1 MTRAG
6 NGTGGDQSTSHALMD
21 WASIAADMLSTDTD
35 VRVRGAIDFLR
46 VEMRCDTFL
55 LAYKVPQNDG
65 FSLVNTVGYSEA
77 VAGYLSSDI
86 QAKPEF
92 SRQFADHSRVWD
104 WGDVPEFPD
113 SYSGAKVLRPEGF
126 TNGFLMVLHDDAG
139 EVVGMCQANME
150 HPEFSARSRCMVES
164 VRPLFTKYV
173 THLRFKARTRLTPR
187 EQEILALL
195 RGGLSNNEISDQL
208 FLSPRTVSTHVERVL
223 RKLGVANRVAA
234 AVQATELELCG
245 RQSIPTTPRSHDRL
259 SARAIVDK
267 YVL

>member
-6 NGTGGDQSTSHALMD
+6 NDTRDY
-21 WASIAADMLSTDTD
+21 ASIAADMVSTDTA

-46 VEMRCDTFL
+46 VEMECDTFL
-55 LAYKVPQNDG
+55 LAYKIPDANG
-65 FSLVNTVGYSEA
+65 FSLINTVGYSEA
-77 VAGYLSSDI
+77 VAGYLTSDI

-92 SRQFADHSRVWD
+92 SRQFADQSRVWD
-104 WGDVPEFPD
+104 WEDVPEFPD
-113 SYSGAKVLRPEGF
+113 SYSGANVLRPEGF
-126 TNGFLMVLHDDAG
+126 TNGFLMVLHNDAG
-139 EVVGMCQANME
+139 DVVGMCQANME

-173 THLRFKARTRLTPR
+173 TRMCVKARARLTPR

-195 RGGLSNNEISDQL
+195 RCGLSNNEISDRL

-234 AVQATELELCG
+234 AVHATELDLYPAAPHVSP
-245 RQSIPTTPRSHDRL
+245 QPL
-259 SARAIVDK
+259 ARM
-267 YVL
+267 